1 MRLTVR
7 SRMIN
12 NNEKGFTLIE
22 LMIALAI
29 LGMAIGAIYSF
40 LSFTQKSYAY
50 ADAQSEVSQEA
61 TLFFS
66 QIEKDIRNAAEPNK
80 TSKAIH
86 IDDGQQIDI
95 YQFNNGEYHRIS
107 YRRNPDNGMI
117 LERGF
122 ISTDTQD
129 TDLNPDYG
137 TIDNWKTVVANL
149 MPGTAEIFSDRNPDD
164 TISSR
169 RLIDINLSL
178 KHPQM
183 MTAMNMQSSV
193 MNRSGRSTASI
204 ETGGGSYSAYIPVTG
219 IEFVT
224 VPETFPKAG
233 GNGATIIA
241 KVIPANATNKN
252 LVWSQQIFSVLWLSF
267 PEYSLT
273 YDDGTGS
280 TLESLVEGVSDKL
293 GYWDMITTRSGTAA
307 LINVKYYETL
317 DLPEWLLDLFGAL
330 APDPRTTNIRVTSP
344 DGPAATLEIK
354 QNRDQ

>member
-1 MRLTVR
+1 MRGGCMRLTVR

-178 KHPQM
+178 
-183 MTAMNMQSSV
+183 
-193 MNRSGRSTASI
+193 
-204 ETGGGSYSAYIPVTG
+204 
-219 IEFVT
+219 
-224 VPETFPKAG
+224 
-233 GNGATIIA
+233 
-241 KVIPANATNKN
+241 
-252 LVWSQQIFSVLWLSF
+252 
-267 PEYSLT
+267 
-273 YDDGTGS
+273 
-280 TLESLVEGVSDKL
+280 
-293 GYWDMITTRSGTAA
+293 
-307 LINVKYYETL
+307 
-317 DLPEWLLDLFGAL
+317 
-330 APDPRTTNIRVTSP
+330 
-344 DGPAATLEIK
+344 
-354 QNRDQ
+354 

>member
-1 MRLTVR
+1 MKLI
-7 SRMIN
+7 SRRIVIK

-29 LGMAIGAIYSF
+29 LGMTIGAIYNF

-66 QIEKDIRNAAEPNK
+66 QIEKDIRNASEPNK
-80 TSKAIH
+80 TSKAIN

-95 YQFNNGEYHRIS
+95 YQLDNGQYYRIS
-107 YRRNPDNGMI
+107 YRRSPDNGMI

-122 ISTDTQD
+122 VSTDAQD

-137 TIDNWKTVVANL
+137 TITNWKTVVANL
-149 MPGTAEIFSDRNPDD
+149 MPGNAVIFSERNPDD
-164 TISSR
+164 SVSSR
-169 RLIDINLSL
+169 RLIDVTLSL

-183 MTAMNMQSSV
+183 MSAMNMQTSV
-193 MNRSGRSTASI
+193 LSRSGRSTSSI

-224 VPETFPKAG
+224 VPDTFPQAG
-233 GNGATIIA
+233 GTGATIVA
-241 KVIPANATNKN
+241 RVIPANATNKN

-267 PEYSLT
+267 PEYSLK

-280 TLESLVEGVSDKL
+280 TLESLVDGVSNKL
-293 GYWDMITTRSGTAA
+293 LYWDMITTRSGSAT
-307 LINVKYYETL
+307 LIDVEKYETL
-317 DLPEWLLDLFGAL
+317 GLPDWLLDLFGGL
-330 APDPRTTNIRVTSP
+330 APDPRTAKICVTSP
-344 DGPAATLEIK
+344 DGPSAELTIN
-354 QNRDQ
+354 QNR